1 MLINGVDVT
10 IRNVPHISKDEV
22 LAYIAMLT
30 NEHGDTKPRKL
41 TIGTDETGRAVLD
54 YELQVIPFQRIRRIT
69 GYLVHDLEQWNDA
82 KRAEERDRVK
92 HGLTADVHLT
102 MP

>member
-10 IRNVPHISKDEV
+10 IRNVPHISKAEV
-22 LAYIAMLT
+22 LAYIVLLT
-30 NEHGDTKPRKL
+30 NEHGGTKPRKL
-41 TIGTDETGRAVLD
+41 IIGTDADGRAVLD
-54 YELQVIPFQRIRRIT
+54 YELQAIPFQRIRRIT

-92 HGLTADVHLT
+92 HSLTADVHLT

>member
-1 MLINGVDVT
+1 MLINGVDIT

-22 LAYIAMLT
+22 LAYIALIT
-30 NEHGDTKPRKL
+30 NEHGGIKPRKL
-41 TIGTDETGRAVLD
+41 IIGTDAAGMAVLD

-69 GYLVHDLEQWNDA
+69 GYLVHDMSQWNDA

-92 HGLTADVHLT
+92 HNIGSDMHVHA
-102 MP
+102 P

>member
-10 IRNVPHISKDEV
+10 IRNVPHISKAEV
-22 LAYIAMLT
+22 LAYIALLT
-30 NEHGDTKPRKL
+30 NEHGGTKPRKL
-41 TIGTDETGRAVLD
+41 IIGTDAYGRAVLD
-54 YELQVIPFQRIRRIT
+54 YELQAIPFQRIRRIT
-69 GYLVHDLEQWNDA
+69 GYLVGGIERWNNA